1 MYIQRG
7 RGSDVYT
14 KGGGGSDVYTKG
26 KEEVMYIQ
34 RGRRRK

>member
-14 KGGGGSDVYTKG
+14 KGKE
-26 KEEVMYIQ
+26 EEVMYIQ